1 MSTYVETTTEGPTS
15 QEKPRPT
22 MVQPGLDD
30 SRPWVFAAL
39 STFVH
44 VRRPGQIDRT
54 RCGRLV
60 RYIARPGDPRSW
72 ELCQVCQLELARESS
87 GGER

>member
-1 MSTYVETTTEGPTS
+1 
-15 QEKPRPT
+15 
-22 MVQPGLDD
+22 MVQPGIDD
-30 SRPWVFAAL
+30 SLPYVFTAL
-39 STFVH
+39 SMFVH
-44 VRRPGQIDRT
+44 LRKPGQIDRT